1 LEKINGL
8 GFKNNWRRFWAER
21 LYRVQSILTI
31 VLLILTLL
39 FFSRLLIFIEQRPG
53 VILDDPILNLFN
65 AFELN
70 WIIFPLIYLSIL
82 SGIIHLTKYPEHLI
96 ILLQSYILMDLFR
109 MLSMYVTPL
118 EPPINTIDLKDPLVF
133 VLGTGTIITKDLF
146 FSGHTSTMLL
156 LSLTAVNKKIKII
169 FLANTFIVA
178 LFMIIQKAHYSIDVI
193 AAPFYAYCSY
203 KIICILQKKLKEKY
217 LS

>member
-1 LEKINGL
+1 MEKIDGL
-8 GFKNNWRRFWAER
+8 RFKDNWKKFWAEP
-21 LYRVQSILTI
+21 LFKIQSILTI
-31 VLLILTLL
+31 VLLVLTLL
-39 FFSRLLIFIEQRPG
+39 FFSRLLIYIEQRPG

-65 AFELN
+65 AIELN

-82 SGIIHLTKYPEHLI
+82 SGIIHLTKYPAQLI

-118 EPPINTIDLKDPLVF
+118 EPPLNTIDLKDPLVF

-156 LSLTAVNKKIKII
+156 LSLSAVNKKIKII
-169 FLANTFIVA
+169 FLINTFLVA
-178 LFMIIQKAHYSIDVI
+178 LLMLIQKAHYSIDLI

-203 KIICILQKKLKEKY
+203 KIICVLQKKLKEKY